1 MLWAL
6 VCVALIGIYLMQV
19 GAVWTT
25 QVQRAKEDAP
35 LREGDAI
42 CRAIEAYVKADPG
55 GAFPRSF
62 DDLLR
67 DSRVSFVRR
76 YLREPYPD
84 PMTSGEWQMVRGPG
98 GAVRRVQLIDGN
110 AAEEGR
116 LSRQLRELRVADE
129 LSGLEVHVLPGKKHE
144 PQVGEPFGVRVGR
157 VLAEAAWRK

>member
-6 VCVALIGIYLMQV
+6 MCVALIGIYLMQV
-19 GAVWTT
+19 GTVWST
-25 QVQRAKEDAP
+25 QMQREKEDAL

-42 CRAIEAYVKADPG
+42 RQAIEAYVKADPG

-98 GAVRRVQLIDGN
+98 GELYGVFSSSTETPLKMDGFPDSYANFALQTTYQDWKFTFYPERSMNRR
-110 AAEEGR
+110 
-116 LSRQLRELRVADE
+116 
-129 LSGLEVHVLPGKKHE
+129 
-144 PQVGEPFGVRVGR
+144 
-157 VLAEAAWRK
+157 